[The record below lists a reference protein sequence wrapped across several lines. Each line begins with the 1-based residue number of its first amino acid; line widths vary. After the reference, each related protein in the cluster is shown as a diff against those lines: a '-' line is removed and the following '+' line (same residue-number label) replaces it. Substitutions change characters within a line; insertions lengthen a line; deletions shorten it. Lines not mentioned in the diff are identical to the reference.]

1 MVAATDASNGELP
14 ISVNKSKHRIYSESQ
29 AAQFQTAAKLD
40 AGAVFVLE
48 SKGTWL
54 HAGYHLTTSIA
65 APALLSLPFA
75 FTGLGW
81 GPGTVALILGAA
93 ITFYSYVLISKVLE
107 DTEAHGHRIIR
118 FRDLAG
124 HVLGPT
130 WSTFVVLPVQFVL
143 CLGTIIGSTLLAG
156 QSMKIIYLIYH
167 PHGSMK
173 LYEFIIIV
181 GIIMIILSQL
191 PSFHSLRYLNLL
203 SLLMCL
209 GYSTSVVGASIYA
222 GHSSHAPS
230 RDYSLPGSST
240 GKIFNAFNALAIIA
254 TTYGNG
260 IIPEIQATLA
270 PPVAGKMV
278 RGLLL
283 TYAVVVSTFFSVAFS
298 GYWAF
303 GNLAAGNIF
312 YNFAPT
318 DGPSLIPNWL
328 LFLANMFVIV
338 QLFAVALVYSQPT
351 FEIIEGRASDVEQKR
366 FALRNF
372 LPRLV
377 LRSVFIAVATLIA
390 AMIPFF
396 GDINAFIG
404 AFGFTP
410 LDFVF
415 PMILYNANF
424 KPSPRT
430 LIFWVNMIIMVV
442 YTAIGILGCISAIRQ
457 IVIDSQNYKL
467 FANV

>member
-1 MVAATDASNGELP
+1 MVVAIDS
-14 ISVNKSKHRIYSESQ
+14 SESEIPVFLNN
-29 AAQFQTAAKLD
+29 ANKQTSSDRYETSGRVD

-81 GPGTVALILGAA
+81 GPGTVAIVLGAA
-93 ITFYSYVLISKVLE
+93 ITFYSYTLISKVLE
-107 DTEAHGHRIIR
+107 DTEARGHRIIR
-118 FRDLAG
+118 FRDLARF
-124 HVLGPT
+124 VLGPA
-130 WSTFVVLPVQFVL
+130 WSTFVVLPVQFIL
-143 CLGTIIGSTLLAG
+143 CLGTVIGSTLLAG

-167 PHGSMK
+167 PHGSIK
-173 LYEFIIIV
+173 LYEFVIIV
-181 GIIMIILSQL
+181 GVIMMILSQL

-203 SLLMCL
+203 SLVMCI
-209 GYSTSVVGASIYA
+209 GYSISVVGGAIYA
-222 GHSSHAPS
+222 GHSSTPPP
-230 RDYSLPGSST
+230 RDYSLPGTST

-270 PPVAGKMV
+270 PPVAGKMFK
-278 RGLLL
+278 GLIL
-283 TYAVVVSTFFSVAFS
+283 TYGIVVSTFFSVAIA

-303 GNLAAGNIF
+303 GNQAAGNIF
-312 YNFAPT
+312 YSFAPT
-318 DGPSLIPNWL
+318 SAPSYIPNWL
-328 LFLANMFVIV
+328 LFMANMFVIV

-351 FEIIEGRASDVEQKR
+351 FEIIEGRASDVEKGK
-366 FALRNF
+366 FAMRNL

-377 LRSVFIAVATLIA
+377 LRSGFIAVATLIA

-415 PMILYNANF
+415 PMILYNVNF
-424 KPSPRT
+424 KPSRRT
-430 LIFWVNMIIMVV
+430 LIFWVNIIIIVV
-442 YTAIGILGCISAIRQ
+442 FTTIGLLGCISAIRQ
-457 IVIDSQNYKL
+457 IIVDSQNYKL
-467 FANV
+467 FANL